1 MIYILRVP
9 LQNTT
14 PMRKDTMRTD
24 IILVGMTMMLL
35 LALPVAAS
43 DYTLGIFGNANEDE
57 TINMQDVTY
66 TELIILEY
74 RDRTELADAKYDDKI
89 NMQDVT
95 QIELTILGK
104 EKELTIV
111 DEPGDAVT
119 VSKPINTVVYVG
131 HNAFVYETWRA
142 LGMADRLV
150 GTTDRFVKP
159 GGYRYSEN
167 YYPELLTMRS
177 VGTLAEPDFEEIVD
191 LAPDL
196 LYTDEV
202 QYDIKSMAANK
213 IPGLPVICMD
223 IDPAHFTENTRI
235 TGYVFD
241 MRDEAD
247 EYIDWRNGW
256 QDTIEDM
263 TAGLSDDERP
273 LVLMSYYNPG
283 SNEFSVRS
291 GDSPFHPMIVG
302 AGGKNIGEDLIGN
315 VKVDVEWI
323 VDRNPEIIVFSAANT
338 YCGYDFD
345 DSSEL
350 AAQYD
355 DFMSR
360 SDFAGVSAVVNKRVY
375 FINYAHLC
383 VGGASGTI
391 AEAYMG
397 KWFQPDI
404 FADLDP
410 LDMQR
415 EFLEFQG
422 IDFDLGEH
430 GVFVYPE

>member
-1 MIYILRVP
+1 
-9 LQNTT
+9 
-14 PMRKDTMRTD
+14 MRTD
-24 IILVGMTMMLL
+24 ILLVGMTMMLL

-74 RDRTELADAKYDDKI
+74 RDKTELADGKHDGKI

-104 EKELTIV
+104 EKELTLIDDMDDV
-111 DEPGDAVT
+111 VT
-119 VSKPINTVVYVG
+119 VAKPISSVVYVG

-142 LGMADRLV
+142 LGMADKIV
-150 GTTDRFVKP
+150 GTTDRFIKP

-167 YYPELLTMRS
+167 YYPEMLSMRS

-191 LAPDL
+191 IAPDL
-196 LYTDEV
+196 LYTDEEK
-202 QYDIKSMAANK
+202 YDIKDTAANK

-223 IDPAHFTENTRI
+223 IDPAQFTKNTRI

-241 MRDEAD
+241 RRDEAD

-256 QDTIEDM
+256 QDRIEDR
-263 TAGLSDDERP
+263 TEGLSDGERP
-273 LVLMSYYNPG
+273 LVLMSSYTEG

-291 GDSPFHPMIVG
+291 GDSSFHPMIVG
-302 AGGKNIGEDLIGN
+302 AGGKNIGKDLTGY
-315 VKVDVEWI
+315 VKVDAEWI

-350 AAQYD
+350 AALYD
-355 DFMSR
+355 DFMGR

-391 AEAYMG
+391 GEAYMA

-404 FADLDP
+404 FADIDP
-410 LDMQR
+410 LDMQQ

-422 IDFDLGEH
+422 IDLDLSDH

>member
-1 MIYILRVP
+1 MNLNKGRRI
-9 LQNTT
+9 TAS
-14 PMRKDTMRTD
+14 
-24 IILVGMTMMLL
+24 L
-35 LALPVAAS
+35 LAIAMVLASVSLLNIVPVSAS
-43 DYTLGIFGNANEDE
+43 DDYTLGIYGNANQDDTIDMRDVTKIARMICWLEDE
-57 TINMQDVTY
+57 V
-66 TELIILEY
+66 
-74 RDRTELADAKYDDKI
+74 ELADAKYDGNI
-89 NMQDVT
+89 NVLDIIQT
-95 QIELTILGK
+95 ELTILGR
-104 EKELTIV
+104 EKEMTMI

-119 VSKPINTVVYVG
+119 VQKPINSIVYVG

-142 LGMADRLV
+142 LGMADKLV
-150 GTTDRFVKP
+150 ATTDRFIKP
-159 GGYRYSEN
+159 GGYRYSVN

-177 VGTLAEPDFEEIVD
+177 VGTLQEPDFEEIVD
-191 LAPDL
+191 IAPDL
-196 LYTDEV
+196 LYTDEAK
-202 QYDIKSMAANK
+202 YDIKPMAANK

-235 TGYVFD
+235 TGYIFD
-241 MRDEAD
+241 RREEAE

-256 QDTIEDM
+256 RDTIEER

-273 LVLMSYYNPG
+273 LVLMSYYKPG

-302 AGGKNIGEDLIGN
+302 AGGKNIGEDLTGY
-315 VKVDVEWI
+315 VKVDAEWI
-323 VDRNPEIIVFSAANT
+323 VDRDPDIIVFSAANT

-345 DSSEL
+345 DNSEL
-350 AAQYD
+350 AALYD

-360 SDFAGVSAVVNKRVY
+360 PDFAGVSAVVNKRVY

-397 KWFQPDI
+397 KWFQPDL
-404 FADLDP
+404 FADIDP
-410 LDMQR
+410 QEIQQ

-422 IDFDLGEH
+422 VDFDLSEH